1 MFSDLEN
8 YELFS
13 FGDNINPPN
22 LQFGSVQYNDN
33 INNIKHFLNLDE
45 SSLFPEN
52 KEPDCSSF
60 IMNSYSISNLE
71 KQNTKLET
79 LKTSNYFSP
88 EHNKEDESN
97 CKLVSF
103 EEIKSIL
110 TNKQFSEICQKLIKN
125 KNIEDNEYR
134 LINKKRTR
142 ENKPLV
148 LFDNEKG
155 TGDKIKNGKR
165 GRKIKEGNQNQYRE
179 EHNKNS
185 EDNIIKKIK
194 AKIVLY
200 PLYFLNKILKRNNKN
215 KLHKLDYKQYINRLK
230 KDEDMKIFKMSLKDL
245 YSLDISPKF
254 KRISKDYN
262 KNLIQ
267 SIINNDKIEE
277 YSTIMFAFNLTF
289 EDWMELFTYKKN
301 INDIIEKYKG
311 IDNINKKIIENN
323 IVGVE
328 DLLKNISDN
337 NDENYFSIFTF
348 LLYNYKRWF
357 LIKKKR
363 IKKEQ

>member
-103 EEIKSIL
+103 EEIKS
-110 TNKQFSEICQKLIKN
+110 KKLEAKN
-125 KNIEDNEYR
+125 FATGEY
-134 LINKKRTR
+134 
-142 ENKPLV
+142 E
-148 LFDNEKG
+148 
-155 TGDKIKNGKR
+155 
-165 GRKIKEGNQNQYRE
+165 
-179 EHNKNS
+179 
-185 EDNIIKKIK
+185 
-194 AKIVLY
+194 
-200 PLYFLNKILKRNNKN
+200 
-215 KLHKLDYKQYINRLK
+215 
-230 KDEDMKIFKMSLKDL
+230 
-245 YSLDISPKF
+245 
-254 KRISKDYN
+254 
-262 KNLIQ
+262 NLI
-267 SIINNDKIEE
+267 
-277 YSTIMFAFNLTF
+277 
-289 EDWMELFTYKKN
+289 
-301 INDIIEKYKG
+301 G
-311 IDNINKKIIENN
+311 IVVENPKA
-323 IVGVE
+323 
-328 DLLKNISDN
+328 DPADFWA
-337 NDENYFSIFTF
+337 D
-348 LLYNYKRWF
+348 
-357 LIKKKR
+357 
-363 IKKEQ
+363 